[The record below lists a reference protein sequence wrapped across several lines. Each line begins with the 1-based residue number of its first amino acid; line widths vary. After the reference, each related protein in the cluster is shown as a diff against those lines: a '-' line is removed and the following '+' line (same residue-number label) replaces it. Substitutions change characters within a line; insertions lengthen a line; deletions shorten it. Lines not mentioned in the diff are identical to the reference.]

1 MPKGP
6 LLARARKKGVFMKLL
21 SLSAIAGAAAIV
33 LSLGV
38 DAPAR
43 AASAATG
50 CKGQAEAT
58 CKAQG
63 ATCTWVA
70 PKKGK
75 QKPYCRAKPAKKK

>member
-1 MPKGP
+1 
-6 LLARARKKGVFMKLL
+6 MKLL
-21 SLSAIAGAAAIV
+21 SLSAITAAAALGLV

-50 CKGQAEAT
+50 CKGQAEAA
-58 CKAQG
+58 CNAQG

>member
-1 MPKGP
+1 MKISSSYAA
-6 LLARARKKGVFMKLL
+6 LVAAVASIGV
-21 SLSAIAGAAAIV
+21 V
-33 LSLGV
+33 LSLGA

-43 AASAATG
+43 AASAASG
-50 CKGQAEAT
+50 CKGQAEAA